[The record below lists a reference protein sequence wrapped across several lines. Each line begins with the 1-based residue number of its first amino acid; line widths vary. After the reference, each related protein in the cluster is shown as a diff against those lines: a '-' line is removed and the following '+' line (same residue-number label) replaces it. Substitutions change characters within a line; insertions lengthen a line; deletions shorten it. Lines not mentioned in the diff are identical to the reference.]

1 MARVC
6 WQYLQKSSKL
16 RKPMSTAYRR
26 GFRLIGEA
34 ERPVL
39 KQLGRI
45 VDPFDRQPLSPQK
58 VDQADGAYRDEKA
71 TWFL

>member
-1 MARVC
+1 
-6 WQYLQKSSKL
+6 
-16 RKPMSTAYRR
+16 MSMAYRR